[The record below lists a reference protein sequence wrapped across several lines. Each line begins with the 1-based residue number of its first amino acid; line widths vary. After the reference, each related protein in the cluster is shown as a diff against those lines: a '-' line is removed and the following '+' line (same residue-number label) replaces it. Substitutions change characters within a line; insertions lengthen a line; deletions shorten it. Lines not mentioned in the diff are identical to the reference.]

1 MQERWRGGECTEG
14 CIDVAHCWRGRHALR
29 DGLLHPADWTHRGG
43 AAHSRLSMGAA
54 GNRALH
60 TPAYDGMR
68 ICTSAPS
75 ILAQPSYP
83 FAQSL
88 VLCLHPGQLRC
99 LRFHFPDS
107 DGIKAAISENRSTF
121 LCVTQ
126 VFTMKDRSEGT

>member
-14 CIDVAHCWRGRHALR
+14 CIDVAHCWRGRYALR

-68 ICTSAPS
+68 ICTSVPS

-107 DGIKAAISENRSTF
+107 DGIKAAFR
-121 LCVTQ
+121 LCMYPGVH
-126 VFTMKDRSEGT
+126 FYYEGSVGRHLI